1 VLHPFDEAASPQIY
15 IKICFHVE
23 TPSPSITRTC
33 IMQANVASWKLIVML
48 CSYLTGSPTIVYL
61 NVALEIG
68 VKVEESE
75 AMNAHCS

>member
-1 VLHPFDEAASPQIY
+1 
-15 IKICFHVE
+15 
-23 TPSPSITRTC
+23 
-33 IMQANVASWKLIVML
+33 M
-48 CSYLTGSPTIVYL
+48 GSPKIVYL

>member
-1 VLHPFDEAASPQIY
+1 MQAVSVGFVSTNSIQIHFWASHASKVLHTEQGWHDKRVYQVMAGLHSCGKQLCY
-15 IKICFHVE
+15 I
-23 TPSPSITRTC
+23 PLMR
-33 IMQANVASWKLIVML
+33 
-48 CSYLTGSPTIVYL
+48 L